1 MCRKVSEED
10 NKSELTVKYM
20 RVFKR
25 LMASVMMLILVLS
38 MFTNVYAKEPDIKSR
53 AAVLIDAQT
62 GQILYEKNKDEKLY
76 PASITKV
83 MTLYLAAESEN
94 QELAKASEEAIKAVP
109 RDTSNIAIDYGE
121 EFSLEQLMFAAQL
134 MSANDACNVIAE
146 HVSGSVEDFVALM
159 NKTAKQFGTRN
170 TNFAN
175 ANGLVDKNHYTTA
188 YDFALITKNAIKNE
202 DFLKVFSTLKYSIPY
217 TNKKKEERNMV
228 AQHRM
233 MHWPQYSYLGVI
245 GGKAGFTTE
254 SQHTLVTYGEK
265 NGVEV
270 IAVVLKCPEFNT
282 IYKDTE
288 ALLNFAYN
296 DFERVTIQAS
306 DVEPKTVKY
315 TTYTPKGEVT
325 FWKQKSESGDYTY
338 DYNEQGVDIVSPSG
352 AVMGSLEVEVKTITP
367 WWKVVLYIILTVI
380 GLLVAWLLFMY
391 IVLVIRY
398 NNKKRRKRT
407 LKRKYK

>member
-1 MCRKVSEED
+1 
-10 NKSELTVKYM
+10 M
-20 RVFKR
+20 RVLKKIISAV
-25 LMASVMMLILVLS
+25 LLLIITLS
-38 MFTNVYAKEPDIKSR
+38 MFTNVYAKEPDITSR

-83 MTLYLAAESEN
+83 MTLYLAAQSEN
-94 QELAKASEEAIKAVP
+94 TELAKASEEAIKAVP

-146 HVSGSVEDFVALM
+146 HVSGSIEEFVALM

-175 ANGLVDKNHYTTA
+175 VNGLFDKNHYTTA
-188 YDFALITKNAIKNE
+188 YDFALITKNAIKSE
-202 DFLKVFSTLKYSIPY
+202 EFLKVFSTLEYSIPY
-217 TNKKKEERNMV
+217 TNKKQEQRNMV

-233 MHWPQYSYLGVI
+233 MHWPQYEYLNVI

-254 SQHTLVTYGEK
+254 SQHTLVTYGKK
-265 NGVEV
+265 NDIEV
-270 IAVVLKCPEFNT
+270 IAVVLKCPEFNA

-288 ALLNFAYN
+288 NLLNYAYDN
-296 DFERVTIQAS
+296 FEKVTVSAA

-315 TTYTPKGEVT
+315 TTYTPKGEVS
-325 FWKQKSESGDYTY
+325 FWAPKDVDNNYTY
-338 DYNEQGVDIVSPSG
+338 DYNEQGVDIVSSSG
-352 AVMGSLEVEVKTITP
+352 AVMGSFDVEVKTRTP
-367 WWKVVLYIILTVI
+367 WWKIILRV
-380 GLLVAWLLFMY
+380 LLTIIIIFVALILFTY
-391 IVLVIRY
+391 IVLIIRY
-398 NNKKRRKRT
+398 NNKKRRRRAIR
-407 LKRKYK
+407 RKYK

>member
-1 MCRKVSEED
+1 
-10 NKSELTVKYM
+10 M
-20 RVFKR
+20 RVLKKIISAV
-25 LMASVMMLILVLS
+25 LLLIITLS
-38 MFTNVYAKEPDIKSR
+38 MFTNVYAKEPDITSR

-83 MTLYLAAESEN
+83 MTLYLAAQSEN
-94 QELAKASEEAIKAVP
+94 TELAKASEEAIKAVP

-146 HVSGSVEDFVALM
+146 HVSGSIEEFVALM

-175 ANGLVDKNHYTTA
+175 ANGLIDKNHYTTA
-188 YDFALITKNAIKNE
+188 YDFALITKNAIKSE
-202 DFLKVFSTLKYSIPY
+202 EFLKVFSTLEYSIPY
-217 TNKKKEERNMV
+217 TNKKQEHRNMV

-233 MHWPQYSYLGVI
+233 MHWPQYEYLNVI

-254 SQHTLVTYGEK
+254 SQHTLVTYGKK
-265 NGVEV
+265 NGIEV
-270 IAVVLKCPEFNT
+270 IAVLLKCPEFNA

-288 ALLNFAYN
+288 NLLNYAYDN
-296 DFERVTIQAS
+296 FEKVTVSAA

-315 TTYTPKGEVT
+315 TTYTPKGEIS
-325 FWKQKSESGDYTY
+325 FWAPKDVDNNYTY
-338 DYNEQGVDIVSPSG
+338 DYNEQGVDIVSSSG
-352 AVMGSLEVEVKTITP
+352 AVMGSFDVEVKTRTP
-367 WWKVVLYIILTVI
+367 WWKIILRV
-380 GLLVAWLLFMY
+380 LLTIIIIFVALVLFTY
-391 IVLVIRY
+391 IVLIIRH
-398 NNKKRRKRT
+398 NNKKRRRRAIR
-407 LKRKYK
+407 RKYK